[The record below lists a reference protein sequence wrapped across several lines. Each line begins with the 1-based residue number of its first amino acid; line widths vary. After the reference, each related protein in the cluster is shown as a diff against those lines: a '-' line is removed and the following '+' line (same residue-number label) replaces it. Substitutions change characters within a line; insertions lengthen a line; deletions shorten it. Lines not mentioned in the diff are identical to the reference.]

1 MKLPQLLYNKTDIF
15 ILLCLR
21 LSLYCPLQGAA
32 VVGGDKTWPQR
43 LGTHRQYQHYPGR
56 LWDCGHD
63 LGCFDVQSSVEHET
77 KYPFF
82 TELSRIANETMH
94 VKCVWNMQSILKP
107 VLL

>member
-32 VVGGDKTWPQR
+32 VVGGNKTWPQR
-43 LGTHRQYQHYPGR
+43 LGTRRHYQHYPGR

-77 KYPFF
+77 KNLSLQCYPGLQMRQYMSNVFGICRAF
-82 TELSRIANETMH
+82 
-94 VKCVWNMQSILKP
+94 
-107 VLL
+107 